1 MCFSLFAQTGKGT
14 LKGIVIDPDTKE
26 GSPLTQIKVKGT
38 DIKTQ
43 TDFDGNYTLNL
54 TEGVYDIVVVNPFTN
69 EENVVE
75 GVEVKA
81 GQETVKDLK
90 MEGEV
95 LQMTIKGKVNTNSE
109 AGAITEIKTAS
120 QVKEVMSSKTFS
132 QTGDSEAAGA
142 SKRIS
147 GVSVE
152 GGKYVFVRGLGDR
165 YSKTLLNNLAVPG
178 LDPDK
183 NSIQLNIFPTSL
195 LQNITILKSG
205 LASNPAD
212 FTGGLVNLTTKGMPV
227 DTGRTIKVSVSTAYS
242 PSMHMNDSYKQ
253 VESSATDFLGFDDGT
268 RDVKFNKYNEYSI
281 GDNISQTSAVNNF
294 NAQNSFNKTLAG
306 ESFSNFVDKG
316 LQFSYSNKKN
326 LKTKNKV
333 EFGYNL
339 AASIKNK
346 TRVYQDLE
354 QTRKQF
360 LSGELQ
366 TDVTRTGTKY
376 QRTGFTSL
384 YGSAHLKSRSW
395 VADFALMSLN
405 SGTSQNQEVRE
416 IRNAAVSNDFNGY
429 RYTAEY
435 NERGILNS
443 YLHFGKSFEEK
454 DLKLDFYLSPTKS
467 KFHDKDV
474 RNLQVEFSSDDL
486 VFGTSNTNT
495 ILRIWREL
503 DEWTIPTKIDLT
515 KSLDLFNGLE
525 SKISSGLGFDHRMR
539 EFSIFQYAHQPQTI
553 DNYDGSSPNTLLNED
568 NLVQASG
575 DNDNLILVSE
585 FQDQNA
591 YEASQSTVSAY
602 GLADV
607 KFTEKFKA
615 VGGIRIEKFQQI
627 YSGYNLV
634 TTSFL
639 VNEKVTNDLNI
650 LPSLNATYSPNKKV
664 NLRFSYA
671 STVSRPSMKEKS
683 SATIQDPTMGI
694 TFNGNLDS
702 LESTTINNFD
712 FRFEMFPKSKEIF
725 AISTFYKRFSNPIE
739 VSFFAQSTSDI
750 QPINVGDANLFGVEF
765 EAKKNLEFLSPQL
778 NNFSFL
784 FNASYINSS
793 VKMTEAE
800 LLTRERQKQDG
811 QEDIGDTRVMQGQ
824 SPYLLNLGLVYSNDS
839 LGLNISSFYNVQ
851 GKKLSLVAAVDNP
864 DVYEMPFNSWNFKVK
879 KSIGQNDKSS
889 ISFSVSNILNSTKWF
904 RYEVYGSDNPVF
916 YKYKPGRFFSVSY
929 GLNF

>member
-1 MCFSLFAQTGKGT
+1 
-14 LKGIVIDPDTKE
+14 
-26 GSPLTQIKVKGT
+26 
-38 DIKTQ
+38 
-43 TDFDGNYTLNL
+43 
-54 TEGVYDIVVVNPFTN
+54 
-69 EENVVE
+69 
-75 GVEVKA
+75 
-81 GQETVKDLK
+81 
-90 MEGEV
+90 
-95 LQMTIKGKVNTNSE
+95 
-109 AGAITEIKTAS
+109 
-120 QVKEVMSSKTFS
+120 
-132 QTGDSEAAGA
+132 
-142 SKRIS
+142 
-147 GVSVE
+147 
-152 GGKYVFVRGLGDR
+152 
-165 YSKTLLNNLAVPG
+165 
-178 LDPDK
+178 
-183 NSIQLNIFPTSL
+183 
-195 LQNITILKSG
+195 
-205 LASNPAD
+205 
-212 FTGGLVNLTTKGMPV
+212 
-227 DTGRTIKVSVSTAYS
+227 
-242 PSMHMNDSYKQ
+242 
-253 VESSATDFLGFDDGT
+253 
-268 RDVKFNKYNEYSI
+268 
-281 GDNISQTSAVNNF
+281 
-294 NAQNSFNKTLAG
+294 
-306 ESFSNFVDKG
+306 
-316 LQFSYSNKKN
+316 
-326 LKTKNKV
+326 
-333 EFGYNL
+333 
-339 AASIKNK
+339 
-346 TRVYQDLE
+346 
-354 QTRKQF
+354 
-360 LSGELQ
+360 
-366 TDVTRTGTKY
+366 
-376 QRTGFTSL
+376 
-384 YGSAHLKSRSW
+384 
-395 VADFALMSLN
+395 
-405 SGTSQNQEVRE
+405 
-416 IRNAAVSNDFNGY
+416 
-429 RYTAEY
+429 
-435 NERGILNS
+435 
-443 YLHFGKSFEEK
+443 
-454 DLKLDFYLSPTKS
+454 
-467 KFHDKDV
+467 
-474 RNLQVEFSSDDL
+474 
-486 VFGTSNTNT
+486 
-495 ILRIWREL
+495 
-503 DEWTIPTKIDLT
+503 
-515 KSLDLFNGLE
+515 
-525 SKISSGLGFDHRMR
+525 MR